1 MQSSSILT
9 QLPSRRFNSSKAA
22 ATTTAAAPAA
32 PTTDALAG
40 TSSAHTTSLD
50 DAIDIITSAKD
61 APEHIGYLKSLGL
74 DYGNGPTACIE
85 WVLEHTHVYCGTP
98 WWASIAL
105 TAVIIRVAFLK
116 LYIDAAD
123 NGAKMARVAPQTK
136 PLHAKM
142 MDLQRAGDQGAV
154 MAVRRD
160 IQVINARAGVKMWKS
175 MLPMVQMFTGYGT
188 FVLLRAMAK
197 LPVPGL
203 ETGGALWF
211 QNLTIPDPYFIL
223 PLAAAGVLHTVL
235 RVRSPFL
242 HP

>member
-1 MQSSSILT
+1 M
-9 QLPSRRFNSSKAA
+9 
-22 ATTTAAAPAA
+22 
-32 PTTDALAG
+32 
-40 TSSAHTTSLD
+40 
-50 DAIDIITSAKD
+50 
-61 APEHIGYLKSLGL
+61 
-74 DYGNGPTACIE
+74 
-85 WVLEHTHVYCGTP
+85 LEHTHVYCGTP